1 MNGIGS
7 GGRTSSDTG
16 RSSVGVENF
25 ETMLDFRWKPPN
37 LVEIGPNLPR
47 SGQILKRSGR
57 TGRDFAGFQRD
68 LAENRPNLDETSP
81 DLNEILVDLEEI
93 RPDLDLTGKT
103 TCEIHPTVEKK

>member
-25 ETMLDFRWKPPN
+25 EIISDFRRKPPN
-37 LVEIGPNLPR
+37 FVEIGPDLPR
-47 SGQILKRSGR
+47 SGQISKRLGR
-57 TGRDFAGFQRD
+57 TGRDFTGFELE
-68 LAENRPNLDETSP
+68 LAKNRPNLDETSP
-81 DLNEILVDLEEI
+81 DLNEISVDLEEI

-103 TCEIHPTVEKK
+103 TNETHPAMEKK